1 MEGWTMM
8 SVNSASLGPFSF
20 VSSGAPI
27 ALNGDCHN
35 SLGIIIARVSDLYV
49 SIMFAVS
56 VYP

>member
-1 MEGWTMM
+1 MM